1 MRCSIKEGVLVLLQ
15 NTPFPV
21 LTHKCGQLDTRNERG
36 VASDVATTGLRE
48 NTRLLHFAV
57 KLFQCYIK
65 WAIRV
70 YNDLGHRRYQRDLLV
85 LARRVSR
92 G

>member
-36 VASDVATTGLRE
+36 VASDVEPLLCACAEPGDSHSVGDDGPQRE
-48 NTRLLHFAV
+48 YPPAAL
-57 KLFQCYIK
+57 C
-65 WAIRV
+65 
-70 YNDLGHRRYQRDLLV
+70 G
-85 LARRVSR
+85 
-92 G
+92 